1 MFLTGRWRV
10 NLLLAGLLAA
20 STACT
25 AEADDGGADGA
36 GDSGSDDG
44 GDGGDGSD
52 GSDGGDDGDGG
63 DGASSA
69 CTTGTLFA
77 GNPLYDG
84 DEQADPAGTGI
95 LADPPLQ
102 WREVVFDGDRIFTHV
117 GEELWVADMAAANPQ
132 VTRFAGQRG
141 ADQFND
147 GTCAA
152 ARLANTQGMTR
163 LPDGSLVVADYNANA
178 LIKVTDPA
186 GPACAVSYL
195 AGTSAPLDPVPF
207 DVPNQGDT
215 DGPGATA
222 QFRGV
227 KWPVSDEQGVV
238 YFVDETNKKVK
249 KVAADPAHT
258 VSTVASL
265 ADLDVDTWTGMT
277 RMNGKLY
284 LVGLGVSDNIV
295 VEVDPASGAMRTLVQ
310 GRGDAFPPL
319 DSGDSPIL
327 AAVTG
332 NGTDLYVS
340 GNGYIW
346 QVSLDGKVNLVAGTG
361 FHLDFPPDGYDPMA
375 EHPALELALKFN
387 IGQGSIQGTSHFMSY
402 HEGALYFTGINAVGY
417 YVEKIDCE

>member
-1 MFLTGRWRV
+1 MCLTGRWQV
-10 NLLLAGLLAA
+10 HVLLAGLLA

-25 AEADDGGADGA
+25 TEADDGGADDLGA
-36 GDSGSDDG
+36 DDG
-44 GDGGDGSD
+44 GDDHGGDGD
-52 GSDGGDDGDGG
+52 DGGDDGDGDDGG
-63 DGASSA
+63 DGGTASA

-84 DEQADPAGTGI
+84 DEPTPPSGTGI
-95 LADPPLQ
+95 LDDPPLQ

-117 GEELWVADMAAANPQ
+117 GEELWVADMAAASPQ
-132 VTRFAGQRG
+132 VVRFAGQRG

-147 GTCAA
+147 GSCAA

-178 LIKVTDPA
+178 LVKVTDPA

-207 DVPNQGDT
+207 EVPNQGDT

-227 KWPVSDEQGVV
+227 KWPVSDAGGVV

-249 KVAADPAHT
+249 KVAADAAHT

-265 ADLDVDTWTGMT
+265 TDLDFDTWTGMT
-277 RMNGKLY
+277 LMNGKLY
-284 LVGLGVSDNIV
+284 LVGLGSDNIV
-295 VEVDPASGAMRTLVQ
+295 LEVDPASGAKRTLVQ

-319 DSGDSPIL
+319 DSAESPIL

-346 QVSLDGKVNLVAGTG
+346 QVSLDGGLQLVAGTG
-361 FHLDFPPDGYDPMA
+361 FHLDFPPDGYDPLA

-387 IGQGSIQGTSHFMSY
+387 IGQGSSQGTSHFMSY

>member
-1 MFLTGRWRV
+1 MCLTGRWPV
-10 NLLLAGLLAA
+10 NALLAGLLAT

-25 AEADDGGADGA
+25 TEPVDGATDGADDGADD
-36 GDSGSDDG
+36 GDASDDG
-44 GDGGDGSD
+44 GDADGDDGGDGS
-52 GSDGGDDGDGG
+52 GG
-63 DGASSA
+63 SA

-84 DEQADPAGTGI
+84 DELPDPSGIGI
-95 LADPPLQ
+95 LEDPPVQ
-102 WREVVFDGDRIFTHV
+102 WREVVFDGDRIFTHT
-117 GEELWVADMAAANPQ
+117 GEDLWVADMAAASPQ
-132 VTRFAGQRG
+132 VVRFAGQRD

-152 ARLANTQGMTR
+152 ARLANTQGMAR
-163 LPDGSLVVADYNANA
+163 LPDGGLVVADYNANA
-178 LIKVTDPA
+178 LVKVTDPA

-195 AGTSAPLDPVPF
+195 AGTSMPLDPVPF

-227 KWPVSDEQGVV
+227 KWPVADEAGVV
-238 YFVDETNKKVK
+238 YFVDEANRKVK
-249 KVAADPAHT
+249 KVATDAAST

-265 ADLDVDTWTGMT
+265 AELDVDTWTGMT

-284 LVGLGVSDNIV
+284 LVGIGVSDNFVI
-295 VEVDPASGAMRTLVQ
+295 EVDPAGGAVRTLVQ

-319 DSGDSPIL
+319 DSGQSPIL
-327 AAVTG
+327 AAVAG
-332 NGTDLYVS
+332 NGTSLYVS

-346 QVSLDGKVNLVAGTG
+346 QVSLDGDVELVAGTG
-361 FHLDFPPDGYDPMA
+361 FHLDFPPDGYDPAA

-387 IGQGSIQGTSHFMSY
+387 IGQGSSQGTSHFMSY